1 MDESSISHFR
11 NGTALEKSRAHQKI
25 NKEATKMAKDPVC
38 GMDVEEQK
46 AAGASQHKGR
56 SYFFCSKSC
65 KEKFDRNPEQYAK

>member
-1 MDESSISHFR
+1 
-11 NGTALEKSRAHQKI
+11 
-25 NKEATKMAKDPVC
+25 MAKDPVC

-46 AAGASQHKGR
+46 AAGTSQYQGR